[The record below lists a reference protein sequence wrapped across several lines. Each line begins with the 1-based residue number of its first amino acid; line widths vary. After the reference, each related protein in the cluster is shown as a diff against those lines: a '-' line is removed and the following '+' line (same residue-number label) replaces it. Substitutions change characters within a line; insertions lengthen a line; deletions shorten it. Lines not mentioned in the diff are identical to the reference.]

1 MRLCIYEKNYVLHAV
16 KNVGKQM
23 FYIVGRAHKKKRE
36 NAAKRT
42 LQNARIKQREKHRP
56 KPGPA
61 SVLKPKPKPKA
72 AGAARRLLGHCPCHL
87 ACSAIRGLQPELN
100 PFMQRDSL
108 HAHTPKHT

>member
-1 MRLCIYEKNYVLHAV
+1 MKKITCCTLLKMWANKCWKGTQKKAEKRGEKNIA
-16 KNVGKQM
+16 KC
-23 FYIVGRAHKKKRE
+23 AHKAERE
-36 NAAKRT
+36 AQTK
-42 LQNARIKQREKHRP
+42 AR
-56 KPGPA
+56 A
-61 SVLKPKPKPKA
+61 SVSSKAKAKPKA